1 MLNLEI
7 AQIFYQMADFLE
19 MKEVEFKPRAYEKAA
34 RVLESME
41 EDVKKIYQE
50 GGIKALK
57 EIPGVGEAISKKI
70 EEYIKTGRI
79 KEFNRLKKECP
90 VRIDQLTRIEGLGSR
105 KIKVLYKKLKIKTLK
120 DLEKAA
126 KKGKIRDLEGFGEKS
141 EENILQGIEFV
152 RRSKGRFLLGEI
164 LPVTREMISEL
175 DKLKEVGRISPAGS
189 IRRMQETIGDIDIL
203 ITSQKPGKV
212 MEYFVKMP
220 EVVKVWAKGPTK
232 SSVRLKGGFDC
243 DLRVIK
249 NESFGAALQYFTGNK
264 DHNILTRRIAI
275 KKGLKLNEYGVF
287 KNERKIAGKNE
298 KEVYQAIGLPYIEP
312 EIRNN
317 TGEIEAASEGKL
329 PKLIDYNDIKGDC
342 HVHSKWSDGSH
353 TIEEMA
359 KAAKKMDYQ
368 YIAITDHTGSLSI
381 AGGLNEKE
389 LLKQMKEI
397 DKINQKISGIKI
409 LKGCEVNIKQDGSLD
424 IKDEVLA
431 KLDIVVAAVHSGF
444 KMSKEDMTK
453 RIIKAMENPNVDLI
467 AHPTGRLIMR
477 RKGYELDW
485 EKIFKVAKK
494 TKTALEI
501 NSYYERLDLKDI
513 DIRQAV
519 EHGVK
524 LMINTDSH
532 ATSHLS
538 YMELGIATARRGW
551 AEKKD
556 VLNTKP
562 LKDFL
567 DFFKK

>member
-1 MLNLEI
+1 
-7 AQIFYQMADFLE
+7 MADFLE